1 MVYCRVEVSKMTET
15 KRKRSAGRRILT
27 AALIALCVVLLLLLG
42 VRGYFRL
49 SVRNYYRH
57 AEKTFVIPGLSD
69 GMIVQGLAY
78 EEEKGDF
85 FVTGYRAD
93 GAASQVS
100 LVHRA
105 DGKEQKRLSLA
116 DQSGS
121 AYLGHVGGITVA
133 NDFVYVADEAGLMV
147 YSLSDF
153 YAAADGGT
161 VTAVGFFP
169 TKTADDSLAVAFV
182 HNDGENIYVGEFF
195 REQNYPTPDSH
206 KYTTAAGDESPALL
220 LSFRLDKDAPCGIAP
235 TVEKAY
241 SIPGLVQ
248 GMCIDDGGNICLS
261 TPYAAAF
268 SHLYVYGTPQ
278 TEGEVT
284 VLGQTLP
291 RYVLDS
297 SCLKADIKAPP
308 MAEEIVT
315 VDGKLYTMCES
326 ATDKYIFGKFT
337 SAKYCYAADLAAWL

>member
-1 MVYCRVEVSKMTET
+1 MTET
-15 KRKRSAGRRILT
+15 KKKSAGRRILT
-27 AALIALCVVLLLLLG
+27 AALIVLCVVLLFLLG

-49 SVRNYYRH
+49 SVRSYYRH

-100 LVHRA
+100 LVQRA

-116 DQSGS
+116 DQSGN

-133 NDFVYVADEAGLMV
+133 NDLVYVADEAGLMV

-182 HNDGENIYVGEFF
+182 HNDGENIYVGEFSESRTIPRRTATSIRRRRATVIPRCF
-195 REQNYPTPDSH
+195 CPSVSTRMPPAASRPRSKRHIPSRDWCRACAS
-206 KYTTAAGDESPALL
+206 TTRA
-220 LSFRLDKDAPCGIAP
+220 
-235 TVEKAY
+235 
-241 SIPGLVQ
+241 
-248 GMCIDDGGNICLS
+248 
-261 TPYAAAF
+261 
-268 SHLYVYGTPQ
+268 
-278 TEGEVT
+278 
-284 VLGQTLP
+284 
-291 RYVLDS
+291 
-297 SCLKADIKAPP
+297 
-308 MAEEIVT
+308 
-315 VDGKLYTMCES
+315 
-326 ATDKYIFGKFT
+326 T
-337 SAKYCYAADLAAWL
+337 SAFPPRMR